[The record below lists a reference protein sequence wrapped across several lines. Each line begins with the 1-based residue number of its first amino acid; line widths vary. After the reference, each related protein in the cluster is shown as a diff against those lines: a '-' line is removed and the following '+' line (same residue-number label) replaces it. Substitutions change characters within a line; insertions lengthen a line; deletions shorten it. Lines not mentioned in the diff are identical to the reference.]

1 VINPTSV
8 SIHGKRGKTP
18 ESLQPTKTL
27 LYYTIEPEPI
37 VGTFMPLL
45 FAHSLEDHPESEW
58 EELGAHLRA
67 VASRAEAFAT
77 AFEAGEWGRLAGLW
91 HDLGKARPEFQE
103 RLRGSGE
110 AVEHAGVGAALAYS
124 KDKLAGLPLA
134 FAIAGHHAGLA
145 DPASSVEGGGP
156 KPLRDRLKENAPWLN
171 QLSSDLPPGLAALGL
186 PPLPPRFGDAKDRE
200 ATARSLELWT
210 RFLFSTLVDADFLA
224 TEEFYSPGKRSAVGE
239 YDPIPTLRHRLELDL
254 AEFVGRLS
262 PERRD
267 SPINRRRAEVLEACR
282 AKAEQAP
289 GLFSLTVPTGGG
301 KTLSAMAFALRHA
314 ERWAL
319 RRVIVAIPFTT
330 IIEQN
335 AKVYADI
342 LGERNVLEH
351 HSALDPLAAE
361 ERNRE
366 AELRRRLA
374 AENWDAPV
382 VVTTNVQLFES
393 LFASSPSR
401 CRKLHR
407 IARSVILL
415 DEAQTLP
422 IPYLL
427 TVLDVLRELV
437 EHYGCSVVLTTAT
450 QPALARRESLP
461 QGLSGVQ
468 EIVPAPAELARE
480 LRRVRPVWPADGE
493 PPLPYAELALRLLG
507 HEQALAVVHL
517 RRDARTLA
525 ELLPAE
531 GTFHLSAL
539 MCPAH
544 RSKRLAQVRER
555 LKHGDPC
562 RLVST
567 QLIEAG
573 VDIDFPVV
581 YRCLGGLDSL
591 AQAAGRCNRE
601 GRLLP
606 RLGEVVFFRAETAP
620 PPGIPRHGLA
630 VVEEMLRELGG
641 ALDLDDPALY
651 ELYFRKLHFRCEKDP
666 AGIQALR
673 QELRFASVARK
684 FRLIEDSTEAI
695 VVPYGEAGERLAA
708 VRRDGP
714 DRLLMRALQPFVINL
729 RRHTVSK
736 LRTAGVLETVVDG
749 VDTLTPAFWHLYDD
763 RFGLSADDDP
773 RPDPASYVV

>member
-1 VINPTSV
+1 MP
-8 SIHGKRGKTP
+8 P
-18 ESLQPTKTL
+18 
-27 LYYTIEPEPI
+27 LY
-37 VGTFMPLL
+37 
-45 FAHSLEDHPESEW
+45 AHSLEGRPESEW
-58 EELGAHLRA
+58 EELEDHLQA
-67 VASRAEAFAT
+67 VAKQAEKLAA

-91 HDLGKARPEFQE
+91 HDLGKARQKFQE

-110 AVEHAGVGAALAYS
+110 SVEHAGVGAALAFS
-124 KDKLAGLPLA
+124 KDKAAGLPLA

-145 DPASSVEGGGP
+145 DLASSPEGGP
-156 KPLRDRLKENAPWLN
+156 KALQVRLKENRPLLDELKGELPAAITAAPVP
-171 QLSSDLPPGLAALGL
+171 SLPQRFNVDPDPAA
-186 PPLPPRFGDAKDRE
+186 RF
-200 ATARSLELWT
+200 RSLELWT
-210 RFLFSTLVDADFLA
+210 RFLFSALVDADFLA
-224 TEEFYSPGKRSAVGE
+224 TEEFYSPGRRAHVEE
-239 YDPIPTLRHRLELDL
+239 YDDIPTLRQRLDEHL
-254 AEFVGRLS
+254 AGFVAGLS
-262 PERRD
+262 VEKRA
-267 SPINRRRAEVLEACR
+267 SLVNQRRAEVLAACR
-282 AKAEQAP
+282 EKAALP
-289 GLFSLTVPTGGG
+289 RGLFSLTVPTGGG

-314 ERWAL
+314 ERWGL

-335 AKVYADI
+335 AKVYAEA

-393 LFASSPSR
+393 LFANSPSR

-407 IARSVILL
+407 ITKSVILL

-450 QPALARRESLP
+450 QPALTRRESLP
-461 QGLSGVQ
+461 QGLEGVE
-468 EIVPAPAELARE
+468 EIIPAPADLARD
-480 LRRVRPVWPADGE
+480 LKRVRPVWPAPGD
-493 PPLPYAELALRLLG
+493 PPLSYPDLALRLQG
-507 HEQALAVVHL
+507 CEQALAVVHL
-517 RRDARTLA
+517 RKDARSLA
-525 ELLPAE
+525 ELLPEE

-544 RSKRLAQVRER
+544 RSERLAEIRER
-555 LKHGDPC
+555 LQSAGPC

-606 RLGEVVFFRAETAP
+606 QLGEVIFFRAETQP
-620 PPGIPRHGLA
+620 PPGIPRKGLA
-630 VVEEMLRELGG
+630 VVEEMLSELDGWI
-641 ALDLDDPALY
+641 DLDDPDVY
-651 ELYFRKLHFRCEKDP
+651 DRYFRKLYLLCEKDP
-666 AGIQALR
+666 EGIQALR
-673 QELRFASVARK
+673 QGLCFASVARK
-684 FRLIEDSTEAI
+684 LRLIEDATEAV
-695 VVPYGEAGERLAA
+695 VVPYGKAEERLAA
-708 VRRDGP
+708 LRRDGP
-714 DRLLMRALQPFVINL
+714 DRLRLRALQPFTINI
-729 RRHTVSK
+729 RRRTVST
-736 LRTAGVLETVVDG
+736 LMTAGALETVVDG
-749 VDTLTPAFWHLYDD
+749 VNALTPAFHHLYDR
-763 RFGLSADDDP
+763 RFGLIVEDDP
-773 RPDPASYVV
+773 LPDPERLVV

>member
-1 VINPTSV
+1 MPALYAHT
-8 SIHGKRGKTP
+8 
-18 ESLQPTKTL
+18 LQ
-27 LYYTIEPEPI
+27 
-37 VGTFMPLL
+37 GR
-45 FAHSLEDHPESEW
+45 PESEW
-58 EELGAHLRA
+58 EELEAHLRA
-67 VASRAEAFAT
+67 VAIRAKKFAAAFK
-77 AFEAGEWGRLAGLW
+77 AGEWGQLAGLW
-91 HDLGKARPEFQE
+91 HDLGKAQQKFQA

-110 AVEHAGVGAALAYS
+110 SVEHAGAGAAFAHA
-124 KDKLAGLPLA
+124 KDKVAGLPLA

-145 DPASSVEGGGP
+145 DLISSVEGGP
-156 KPLRDRLKENAPWLN
+156 KPLQIRLKENGPL
-171 QLSSDLPPGLAALGL
+171 LSEVKQALPAGLLAADLPSLPDHIVHDPDKAA
-186 PPLPPRFGDAKDRE
+186 RV
-200 ATARSLELWT
+200 RSLELWT
-210 RFLFSTLVDADFLA
+210 RFLFSALVDADFLA
-224 TEEFYSPGKRSAVGE
+224 TEEFYSPGRRTEVEE
-239 YDPIPTLRHRLELDL
+239 YDDIPTLRQCLDGQIAKL
-254 AEFVGRLS
+254 AADLPE
-262 PERRD
+262 ERRA
-267 SPINRRRAEVLEACR
+267 SLVNRKRAEVLAACQ
-282 AKAEQAP
+282 AKAEEP
-289 GLFSLTVPTGGG
+289 RGIFSLTVPTGGG

-314 ERWAL
+314 ERWKL

-335 AKVYADI
+335 AKVYAEA

-393 LFASSPSR
+393 LFANSPSR

-407 IARSVILL
+407 IAQSVILL

-450 QPALARRESLP
+450 QPALKQRETLS
-461 QGLSGVQ
+461 QGFERVE
-468 EIVPAPAELARE
+468 EIATQPAELARS
-480 LRRVRPVWPADGE
+480 LKRVRPVWPAPGE
-493 PPLPYAELALRLLG
+493 PPLPYSELARRLLG
-507 HEQALAVVHL
+507 HERALAVVHL
-517 RRDARTLA
+517 RKDARTLA

-544 RSKRLAQVRER
+544 RSARLDEIRKRLTID
-555 LKHGDPC
+555 KPC

-606 RLGEVVFFRAETAP
+606 HLGEVVFFRAETKP
-620 PPGIPRHGLA
+620 PPGLPRKGLE
-630 VVEEMLRELGG
+630 VVEEMLAELGG
-641 ALDLDDPALY
+641 TIDLNDPARY
-651 ELYFRKLHFRCEKDP
+651 ELYFRKLYFRCETDP
-666 AGIQALR
+666 EGIQTLR
-673 QELRFASVARK
+673 EGLCFASIARK
-684 FRLIEDSTEAI
+684 LRLIEDATEAI
-695 VVPYGEAGERLAA
+695 VVPYGKAEERLDAL
-708 VRRDGP
+708 RREGP
-714 DRLLMRALQPFVINL
+714 DRLRLRALQPFTINI
-729 RRHTVSK
+729 RRPTVSRWMK
-736 LRTAGVLETVVDG
+736 DGLLQTVVDG
-749 VDTLTPAFWHLYDD
+749 VNALTPMYWNLYDE
-763 RFGLSADDDP
+763 RFGLILDDEP
-773 RPDPASYVV
+773 HPDPARLLA

>member
-1 VINPTSV
+1 MLP
-8 SIHGKRGKTP
+8 P
-18 ESLQPTKTL
+18 
-27 LYYTIEPEPI
+27 LY
-37 VGTFMPLL
+37 
-45 FAHSLEDHPESEW
+45 AHSLAGRPESEW
-58 EELGAHLRA
+58 EELEPHLQG
-67 VASRAEAFAT
+67 VAKRAEEFAA

-91 HDLGKARPEFQE
+91 HDLGKARQKFQE

-110 AVEHAGVGAALAYS
+110 SVEHAGVGAALAVS
-124 KDKLAGLPLA
+124 KDKAAGLPLA

-145 DPASSVEGGGP
+145 DPAGTPEGGGP
-156 KPLRDRLKENAPWLN
+156 KALKVRLKENLPLLAELKGDLTDALTV
-171 QLSSDLPPGLAALGL
+171 LSL
-186 PPLPPRFGDAKDRE
+186 PPLPQRFTGP
-200 ATARSLELWT
+200 TGSQRSLELWA
-210 RFLFSTLVDADFLA
+210 RFLFSALVDADFLA
-224 TEEFYSPGKRSAVGE
+224 TEEFYSPGRRAHVAE
-239 YDPIPTLRHRLELDL
+239 YDDVSTLRRHLDDYL
-254 AEFVGRLS
+254 AGFVTGLS
-262 PERRD
+262 EEKRT
-267 SPINRRRAEVLEACR
+267 SLVNQRRAEVLAACR
-282 AKAEQAP
+282 EKAELP
-289 GLFSLTVPTGGG
+289 RGFFSLTVPTGGG

-314 ERWAL
+314 EKWDL

-335 AKVYADI
+335 AAVYARA

-437 EHYGCSVVLTTAT
+437 DHYGCSVVLTTAT
-450 QPALARRESLP
+450 QPALAKRENLP
-461 QGLSGVQ
+461 QGLEGVD
-468 EIVPAPAELARE
+468 EIVPAPATLARD
-480 LRRVRPVWPADGE
+480 LQRVRPVWPSAGE
-493 PPLPYAELALRLLG
+493 PPLPYAELATRLLG
-507 HEQALAVVHL
+507 HQRVLAVVHL
-517 RRDARTLA
+517 RKDARKLA
-525 ELLPAE
+525 ELLPEE

-544 RSKRLAQVRER
+544 RSARLAEIRER
-555 LKHGDPC
+555 LQGPGSC

-606 RLGEVVFFRAETAP
+606 QLGEVVFFRAETQP
-620 PPGIPRHGLA
+620 PPGIPRKGLA
-630 VVEEMLRELGG
+630 VVEEMLRELDGQI
-641 ALDLDDPALY
+641 DLDDPDVY
-651 ELYFRKLHFRCEKDP
+651 DRYFRKLYLLCEKDP
-666 AGIQALR
+666 EGIQALR
-673 QELRFASVARK
+673 QGLCFASVARK
-684 FRLIEDSTEAI
+684 LRLIEDATEAV
-695 VVPYGEAGERLAA
+695 VVPYGKAEERLAA
-708 VRRDGP
+708 LRRDGP
-714 DRLLMRALQPFVINL
+714 DRLRLRALQPFAINI
-729 RRHTVSK
+729 RRRTVSIMMK
-736 LRTAGVLETVVDG
+736 DGVLETVVDG
-749 VDTLTPAFWHLYDD
+749 VNALTPAFHHLYDP
-763 RFGLSADDDP
+763 RFGLIVEDDP
-773 RPDPASYVV
+773 LPDPERLVV

>member
-1 VINPTSV
+1 M
-8 SIHGKRGKTP
+8 
-18 ESLQPTKTL
+18 QPQV
-27 LYYTIEPEPI
+27 PP
-37 VGTFMPLL
+37 L
-45 FAHSLEDHPESEW
+45 FAHSLPGRPESEW
-58 EELGAHLRA
+58 EDLEAHLRA
-67 VASRAEAFAT
+67 VAGRAEEFAAAFD
-77 AFEAGEWGRLAGLW
+77 AGEWGRLAGLW
-91 HDLGKARPEFQE
+91 HDVGKARQQFQA
-103 RLRGSGE
+103 RLRGSRE
-110 AVEHAGVGAALAYS
+110 SVEHAGAGAALASS
-124 KDKLAGLPLA
+124 KGQVAGLPLA

-145 DPASSVEGGGP
+145 DLMSSTEGGP
-156 KPLRDRLKENAPWLN
+156 KALQVRLKENAPL
-171 QLSSDLPPGLAALGL
+171 LSEVKAALPKAL
-186 PPLPPRFGDAKDRE
+186 IDPAVPALPPRFEADPDRSSSF
-200 ATARSLELWT
+200 RSLELWT
-210 RFLFSTLVDADFLA
+210 RFLFSSLVDADFLA
-224 TEEFYSPGKRSAVGE
+224 TEDFYSPGRRAHVAE
-239 YDPIPTLRHRLELDL
+239 YDDVPTLRRRLDEHLSD
-254 AEFVGRLS
+254 FVAGLS
-262 PERRD
+262 PERRA
-267 SPINRRRAEVLEACR
+267 SPINRRRAEVLAACR
-282 AKAEQAP
+282 EKAELRP

-314 ERWAL
+314 ERWDL

-335 AKVYADI
+335 AKVYADA
-342 LGERNVLEH
+342 LGARNVLEH

-374 AENWDAPV
+374 AENWDAPL

-461 QGLSGVQ
+461 QGLADVH
-468 EIVPAPAELARE
+468 EIVPTPAELARE
-480 LRRVRPVWPADGE
+480 LKRVRPVWPAAGE
-493 PPLPYAELALRLLG
+493 PPLPYAELARRLLG
-507 HEQALAVVHL
+507 HEKALAVVHL

-525 ELLPAE
+525 ERLPEE

-544 RSKRLAQVRER
+544 RSRKLAEVRER
-555 LKHGDPC
+555 LKSDGPC

-573 VDIDFPVV
+573 VDVDFPVV

-606 RLGEVVFFRAETAP
+606 RLGEVVFFRAETQP
-620 PPGIPRHGLA
+620 PPGILRKGLA
-630 VVEEMLRELGG
+630 VVEEMLRERGG
-641 ALDLDDPALY
+641 EIDLDDPALY
-651 ELYFRKLHFRCEKDP
+651 DLYFRKLYLLCEKDP
-666 AGIQALR
+666 AGIQTLR
-673 QELRFASVARK
+673 QELRFASVAREL
-684 FRLIEDSTEAI
+684 RLIEDATEAL
-695 VVPYGEAGERLAA
+695 VVPYGEAEERLAA
-708 VRRDGP
+708 LRRDGP
-714 DRLLMRALQPFVINL
+714 DRLRLRALQPFTINI
-729 RRHTVSK
+729 RRRTVSTLTK
-736 LRTAGVLETVVDG
+736 AGALETVVDG
-749 VDTLTPAFWHLYDD
+749 VNALTPAFRHHYDD
-763 RFGLSADDDP
+763 RFGLIADDDP
-773 RPDPASYVV
+773 LPDPASYVV

>member
-1 VINPTSV
+1 LSP
-8 SIHGKRGKTP
+8 
-18 ESLQPTKTL
+18 
-27 LYYTIEPEPI
+27 LY
-37 VGTFMPLL
+37 
-45 FAHSLEDHPESEW
+45 AHSLADRPESEW
-58 EELGAHLRA
+58 EELEDHLRA
-67 VASRAEAFAT
+67 VAQRAEEFSA

-91 HDLGKARPEFQE
+91 HDLGKARQEFQA

-110 AVEHAGVGAALAYS
+110 SVEHAGVGAALAVS
-124 KDKLAGLPLA
+124 KDKTAGLPLA

-145 DPASSVEGGGP
+145 DLMSSPEGGGP
-156 KPLRDRLKENAPWLN
+156 KALQVRLKENRPLLN
-171 QLSSDLPPGLAALGL
+171 ELKGDLSAALTAL
-186 PPLPPRFGDAKDRE
+186 PLPPTPLRLTHQTDAGGI
-200 ATARSLELWT
+200 RSLELWT
-210 RFLFSTLVDADFLA
+210 RFLFSALVDADFLA
-224 TEEFYSPGKRSAVGE
+224 TEAFYSPGRRDHVAE
-239 YDPIPTLRHRLELDL
+239 YDDIPTLHRRLDEYL
-254 AEFVGRLS
+254 AGFVTGLS
-262 PERRD
+262 EEKRA
-267 SPINRRRAEVLEACR
+267 SLVNQRRAEVLAACR
-282 AKAEQAP
+282 EKAELPP
-289 GLFSLTVPTGGG
+289 GFFSLTVPTGGG

-314 ERWAL
+314 ERWKL

-335 AKVYADI
+335 AKVYADA

-422 IPYLL
+422 VPYLI
-427 TVLDVLRELV
+427 TVLEALRELV

-450 QPALARRESLP
+450 QPALTRREGLP
-461 QGLSGVQ
+461 QGFEKVH
-468 EIVPAPAELARE
+468 EIVPAPATLARD
-480 LRRVRPVWPADGE
+480 LKRVRPVWPAAGE
-493 PPLPYAELALRLLG
+493 PPLPYSELATRLLG
-507 HEQALAVVHL
+507 HERVLAVVHL
-517 RRDARTLA
+517 RKDARTLA
-525 ELLPAE
+525 ELLPTE

-544 RSKRLAQVRER
+544 RSEKLAEIRER
-555 LKHGDPC
+555 LKGEGPC

-573 VDIDFPVV
+573 VDVDFPVV

-606 RLGEVVFFRAETAP
+606 QLGEVVFFRAETQP
-620 PPGIPRHGLA
+620 PPGIPRKGLA
-630 VVEEMLRELGG
+630 VVEEMLHGPDSG
-641 ALDLDDPALY
+641 INLDDPAMY
-651 ELYFRKLHFRCEKDP
+651 ELYFRKLYLLCEKDP

-673 QELRFASVARK
+673 EGLRFASVARQL
-684 FRLIEDSTEAI
+684 RLIEEATEAV
-695 VVPYGEAGERLAA
+695 VVPYGKAEERLAA
-708 VRRDGP
+708 LRRDGP
-714 DRLLMRALQPFVINL
+714 DRLRLRALQPFTINI
-729 RRHTVSK
+729 RRRTVS
-736 LRTAGVLETVVDG
+736 LLMEDGALETVVDG
-749 VDTLTPAFWHLYDD
+749 VKALTPAFHHLYDR
-763 RFGLSADDDP
+763 RFGLIVEDDP
-773 RPDPASYVV
+773 RPDPERLVV